1 VTVQTVD
8 VGALRPERFEE
19 VLPADRFAVLVE
31 AIRNGS
37 ELLGGRTVWNV
48 NSTAHGGGVAEMLR
62 SLLAYCRGAG
72 IDTRWAVIPGTPEFF
87 RITKR
92 IHNRLHGH
100 TGDSGSLGPEE
111 ADVYRRA
118 LAPALDDLRSMVR
131 RGDIVLVHD
140 PQPAGLVT
148 SLRDDAAAVVWRCH
162 VGVDAPNDV
171 VRSAWDFLRPFV
183 EPAHAYVFSRR
194 QYVWEGLDGS
204 RSVVIPP
211 SIDAFS
217 PKNQELS
224 PQQVEAIVAS
234 TGIVRG
240 RPNGAPTFEREDGS
254 TGVVEREAT
263 FHDGGDAPPA
273 DARLVVQVSRWD
285 ALKDPVGV
293 IDGFATTAA
302 SHDAHLVVAGPSAE
316 SVTDDPEGSEVLAA
330 CLQAWKELEPAIQ
343 PRVHLACLPME
354 DPAENAA
361 IVNALQRHAEII
373 VQKSLAEGFGLTVTE
388 AMWKARAVIASG
400 IGGIND
406 QIEDGVSGV
415 LLADP
420 TDLEEFGRAVTSLL
434 GDPERAR
441 RMGEAARV
449 RARDLFLAPRHLE
462 QYLDLFERML
472 AAGD

>member
-1 VTVQTVD
+1 MTLQTVD

-19 VLPADRFAVLVE
+19 VLPPDRFTVLVE
-31 AIRNGS
+31 AIRRGR
-37 ELLGGRTVWNV
+37 ELLDGRRVWNV

-72 IDTRWAVIPGTPEFF
+72 IDARWAVLPGTPEFF

-92 IHNRLHGH
+92 VHNRLHGH
-100 TGDSGSLGPEE
+100 AGDDGALGPDQ

-118 LAPALDDLRSMVR
+118 LAPVLDELRSMVR
-131 RGDIVLVHD
+131 PEDIVLVHD
-140 PQPAGLVT
+140 PQPAGLVPA
-148 SLRDDAAAVVWRCH
+148 LRDHAAAVVWRCH
-162 VGVDAPNDV
+162 VGVDTPNDV

-183 EPAHAYVFSRR
+183 EPADAYVFSRS

-217 PKNQELS
+217 PKNQELFH
-224 PQQVEAIVAS
+224 QQVESILAAARVV
-234 TGIVRG
+234 GG
-240 RPNGAPTFEREDGS
+240 RPDGEPTFEREDGS
-254 TGVVEREAT
+254 TGVVERAAS
-263 FHDGGDAPPA
+263 FHDGGDAPPG

-293 IDGFATTAA
+293 IQGFATTAH

-330 CLQAWKELEPAIQ
+330 CLRAWKELDPAIQ

-354 DPAENAA
+354 DSAENAA
-361 IVNALQRHAEII
+361 IVNALQRHAEIV

-406 QIEDGVSGV
+406 QIENGISGV
-415 LLADP
+415 LLPDPADL
-420 TDLEEFGRAVTSLL
+420 DAFGREVASLL
-434 GDPERAR
+434 GDPVRAR
-441 RMGEAARV
+441 RMGDAARV

-472 AAGD
+472 SGGG

>member
-1 VTVQTVD
+1 MTLQTVD
-8 VGALRPERFEE
+8 VGAMRPERFEE

-31 AIRNGS
+31 AIKRGRK
-37 ELLGGRTVWNV
+37 LLEGRTVWNV
-48 NSTAHGGGVAEMLR
+48 NSTVHGGGVAEMLR

-72 IDTRWAVIPGTPEFF
+72 IETRWAVIPGSPEFF

-92 IHNRLHGH
+92 VHNRLHGS
-100 TGDSGSLGPEE
+100 TGDGGSLGADE
-111 ADVYRRA
+111 ADLYRRA
-118 LAPALDDLRSMVR
+118 LAPVLDDLRTMVR
-131 RGDIVLVHD
+131 REDIVLVHD
-140 PQPAGLVT
+140 PQPAGLVPA
-148 SLRDDAAAVVWRCH
+148 LRREAAAVVWRCH
-162 VGVDAPNDV
+162 VGVDTPNDV

-194 QYVWEGLDGS
+194 QYVWDGLDGS
-204 RSVVIPP
+204 RSAVIPP

-224 PQQVEAIVAS
+224 PEQVEAIVVAA
-234 TGIVRG
+234 GIVG
-240 RPNGAPTFEREDGS
+240 GGTDGAPTFEREDGS
-254 TGVVEREAT
+254 TGLVEREAT

-293 IDGFATTAA
+293 IDGFATTART
-302 SHDAHLVVAGPSAE
+302 HDAHLIVAGPSAE

-330 CLQAWKELEPAIQ
+330 CLQAWKELESTIQ

-354 DPAENAA
+354 DSAENAA
-361 IVNALQRHAEII
+361 IVNALQRHAEIV

-420 TDLEEFGRAVTSLL
+420 ADLDEFGRAVASLL

-441 RMGEAARV
+441 RMGEAATV

-462 QYLDLFERML
+462 QYLELFERLL
-472 AAGD
+472 AVGG